1 MPNSNLNISVSD
13 PISAMVCAA
22 LNFLSTP
29 AGQQIV
35 NDLRTVV
42 VDLVNH
48 VHSRVTPTPSKS

>member
-29 AGQQIV
+29 AGQQICT
-35 NDLRTVV
+35 DLRTVV

-48 VHSRVTPTPSKS
+48 VHGAVTPTSAKQ